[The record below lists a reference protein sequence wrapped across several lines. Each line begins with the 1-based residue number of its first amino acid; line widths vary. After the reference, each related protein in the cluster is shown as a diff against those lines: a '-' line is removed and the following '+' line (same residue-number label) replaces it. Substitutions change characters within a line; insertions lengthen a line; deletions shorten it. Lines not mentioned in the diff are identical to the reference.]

1 MPYVDI
7 NGHLL
12 YVESAGR
19 GEPIIAVHGGWTNGA
34 VWEPAADA
42 LRSSFRVVTYD
53 RLGTSRSER
62 PDIALTRRRHED
74 DLAALI
80 ERLAGSAHLVANSY
94 GAATALSLAARRPDL
109 VRSVFAHEPAL
120 ADLAPTPAVEAARA
134 AMTAVTARIRGG
146 DPEGGARQ
154 FVEEVALGPG
164 GWELLPAA
172 FHAAAVSNAATFA
185 NEMLDPSWGAIDT
198 AALARY
204 PGRIVLTEG
213 GRSPAWFH
221 DIAEA
226 VAAAIPHV
234 ERATIAVAGH
244 SPHSTHPDEYA
255 ALVAGR
261 LGLVARAA

>member
-19 GEPIIAVHGGWTNGA
+19 GEPIIAVHGSWTNGA
-34 VWEPAADA
+34 VWGAAA
-42 LRSSFRVVTYD
+42 AVLRSSLRVVTYD
-53 RLGTSRSER
+53 RLGSSRSEH
-62 PDIALTRRRHED
+62 PDVALTRRRHED

-94 GAATALSLAARRPDL
+94 GAATALSLAARRPEL
-109 VRSVFAHEPAL
+109 VRSVFAHEPAV

-134 AMTAVTARIRGG
+134 AITAVTARIRGG

-154 FVEEVALGPG
+154 FIEEVALGPG
-164 GWELLPAA
+164 GWERLPAV
-172 FHAAAVSNAATFA
+172 FRDAAVGNAETFA
-185 NEMLDPSWGAIDT
+185 AEMLDPAWAAIDT

-213 GRSPAWFH
+213 GHSPAWFH
-221 DIAEA
+221 DIADA
-226 VAAAIPHV
+226 LAAAVPHV
-234 ERATIAVAGH
+234 ERATLAAAGH

-255 ALVAGR
+255 ALITER
-261 LGLVARAA
+261 LALAQAA